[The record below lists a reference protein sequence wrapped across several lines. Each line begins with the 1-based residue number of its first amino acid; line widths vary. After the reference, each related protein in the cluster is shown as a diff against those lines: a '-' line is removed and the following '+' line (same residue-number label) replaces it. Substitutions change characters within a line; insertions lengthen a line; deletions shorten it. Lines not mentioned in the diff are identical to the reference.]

1 MDIYTIIGPIG
12 SGKTEAQ
19 NILESLGYECYCADA
34 TINFLYT
41 QENIIKDMH
50 NLMPE
55 FVLNNKVNTSAIR
68 NIIFEDN
75 KKRIKL
81 ENFIHPKVIDYFK
94 KKIDSCEK
102 TKIFFIFPITERNEF
117 SKKYKSIYID
127 SEKNLRIDRIRKR
140 KFFNDNLCKK
150 IIKFQESIDIYKRNS
165 DFIIENNE
173 TIEKLKFQIEK
184 IIKLI

>member
-12 SGKTEAQ
+12 SGKTEVQ
-19 NILESLGYECYCADA
+19 NILESLGHECYCADA
-34 TINFLYT
+34 TINLLYS
-41 QENIIKDMH
+41 QENIIKEMN

-55 FVLNNKVNTSAIR
+55 FVLNNRVNTNAIR

-117 SKKYKSIYID
+117 SKKYKSIYIESD
-127 SEKNLRIDRIRKR
+127 KNLRIDRIRKR
-140 KFFNDNLCKK
+140 KFFNNNLCKK

>member
-12 SGKTEAQ
+12 SGKTEVQ

-34 TINFLYT
+34 TVNFLYS

-55 FVLNNKVNTSAIR
+55 FVLNNRVNTSAIR

-75 KKRIKL
+75 NKRIKL
-81 ENFIHPKVIDYFK
+81 ENFIPPKVINYFK
-94 KKIDSCEK
+94 EKIDCCEK
-102 TKIFFIFPITERNEF
+102 TKIFFIFPITEKNDF

-127 SEKNLRIDRIRKR
+127 SDENLRIDRIRKR
-140 KFFNDNLCKK
+140 KFFDINLCKK
-150 IIKFQESIDIYKRNS
+150 IIKFQKSIDKYKKKS
-165 DFIIENNE
+165 DFIIENNQ
-173 TIEKLKFQIEK
+173 TIEKLRFQIEK
-184 IIKLI
+184 IIKII

>member
-12 SGKTEAQ
+12 SGKTEVQ

-34 TINFLYT
+34 TVNLLYS

-55 FVLNNKVNTSAIR
+55 FVFNNKVNTNAIR

-75 KKRIKL
+75 NKRKKL
-81 ENFIHPKVIDYFK
+81 ENFIHPKVINYFK
-94 KKIDSCEK
+94 EKIDSCEK
-102 TKIFFIFPITERNEF
+102 TKIFFIFPITEKNEF

-140 KFFNDNLCKK
+140 KFFDINLCKK
-150 IIKFQESIDIYKRNS
+150 IIKFQESIDKYKKKS
-165 DFIIENNE
+165 DFIIENNL
-173 TIEKLKFQIEK
+173 TIEKLKLQIEK
-184 IIKLI
+184 IIKII